1 MVSPSRK
8 WRKWQSPDSTQ
19 GVRPRACTPSLC
31 NPASRKAG
39 KLLAPGG
46 ERHTLSTGPPS
57 YCLAAAGAAQGVI
70 LAALW
75 KDSDMGLPNSAR
87 TNVSRGGCW
96 VRKDTLTQARSVG
109 HLRGGGGD
117 AGTGAALACSLTDAL
132 EIYMVYF

>member
-1 MVSPSRK
+1 MASPSRK

-46 ERHTLSTGPPS
+46 GKHTLSTGPPS
-57 YCLAAAGAAQGVI
+57 YGLVAAGAAQGVV

-75 KDSDMGLPNSAR
+75 KDSDMGATKEYKNEREERRLLGQEGHAR
-87 TNVSRGGCW
+87 C
-96 VRKDTLTQARSVG
+96 
-109 HLRGGGGD
+109 
-117 AGTGAALACSLTDAL
+117 
-132 EIYMVYF
+132 